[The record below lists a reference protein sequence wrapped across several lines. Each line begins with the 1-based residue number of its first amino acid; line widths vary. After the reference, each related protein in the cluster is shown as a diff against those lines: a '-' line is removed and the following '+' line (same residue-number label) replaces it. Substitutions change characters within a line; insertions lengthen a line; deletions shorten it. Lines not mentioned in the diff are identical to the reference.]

1 MRWGLFFFGGGE
13 IVFFQLF
20 AFFFSFFCGGSAGL
34 EVVGLGRLVP
44 WRCPDFRNFVV

>member
-1 MRWGLFFFGGGE
+1 MGVVFLGGGE

-20 AFFFSFFCGGSAGL
+20 AFVLAFFCGGSAGL
-34 EVVGLGRLVP
+34 EVVGLGRLVT